1 MPKINVLNVSGQNV
15 GEIELN
21 DSIFNIEVNEHVL
34 YEAVKCQLA
43 NRRQGTQSTKTRAE
57 VRGGGRK
64 PWRQKGTG
72 RARHGSTRSIIW
84 VGGGVAFAPK
94 PRDYSYSLPKKVRR
108 LALKSALSSKVQDN
122 EMIVVDEIA
131 FEAPKTKEMMNLFKN
146 VNSAKKTLVVTAD
159 NDVNVVKSVRNIEG
173 ANVCHVST
181 LNVYDILN
189 CDSFII
195 TKDAVNKVEEV
206 YA

>member
-21 DSIFNIEVNEHVL
+21 DSVFNIEVNEHVL

-43 NRRQGTQSTKTRAE
+43 NKRQGTQSAKTRAE

-72 RARHGSTRSIIW
+72 RARQGSIRSVQW

-108 LALKSALSSKVQDN
+108 LAMKSALSSKVQDN
-122 EMIVVDEIA
+122 EIIVLDA
-131 FEAPKTKEMMNLFKN
+131 LSFEAPKTKEIVNMFKN
-146 VNSAKKTLVVTAD
+146 VEAAKKTLVVTAD
-159 NDVNVVKSVRNIEG
+159 NDENVVKSVRNIDG
-173 ANVCHVST
+173 ANVCHVNT

-195 TKDAVNKVEEV
+195 TTDAVKKVEEV